1 MDSGTWWGEKIQE
14 ERKGGWGRSDRKEEE
29 GDGKMQAYV
38 RKEKEGS

>member
-1 MDSGTWWGEKIQE
+1 MSGFWDMVGGE
-14 ERKGGWGRSDRKEEE
+14 ERIGGWGRSDRKEEE